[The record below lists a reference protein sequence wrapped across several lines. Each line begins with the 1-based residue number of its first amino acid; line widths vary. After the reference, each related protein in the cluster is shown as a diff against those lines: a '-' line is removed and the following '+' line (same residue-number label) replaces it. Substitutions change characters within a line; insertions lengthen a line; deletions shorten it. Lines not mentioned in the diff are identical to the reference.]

1 MEGGVFP
8 FCFTRNVIGKAI
20 GVLRA
25 LKLLK
30 MSGSFHLFQMGR
42 SPESRWK
49 HPLHMRSLNLPHRT
63 IVGENHYPN
72 LPQETSR
79 ISVDAVAPV
88 RHWRFLKEKKKKVE
102 AAGPHSS
109 GRLRRGPSGEGAC
122 GAEVKT
128 SFLSPSLLFLL
139 SPSLIFLHNLVYLSQ
154 LLSISLGSCLSLS
167 ALVDLSGLLKM
178 SPKGPPWSSQWQP
191 KAHSYVAGR
200 AGEKK
205 SFGFQKKLKIF

>member
-1 MEGGVFP
+1 MGTGGRYALTSVTGGGWGGGGGVEGVVFP
-8 FCFTRNVIGKAI
+8 FCSTRNVIGKAI

-88 RHWRFLKEKKKKVE
+88 RHWRFLKEKKKPGHWGDSVE
-102 AAGPHSS
+102 A
-109 GRLRRGPSGEGAC
+109 
-122 GAEVKT
+122 
-128 SFLSPSLLFLL
+128 
-139 SPSLIFLHNLVYLSQ
+139 
-154 LLSISLGSCLSLS
+154 
-167 ALVDLSGLLKM
+167 
-178 SPKGPPWSSQWQP
+178 PP
-191 KAHSYVAGR
+191 GR
-200 AGEKK
+200 APAA
-205 SFGFQKKLKIF
+205 QR